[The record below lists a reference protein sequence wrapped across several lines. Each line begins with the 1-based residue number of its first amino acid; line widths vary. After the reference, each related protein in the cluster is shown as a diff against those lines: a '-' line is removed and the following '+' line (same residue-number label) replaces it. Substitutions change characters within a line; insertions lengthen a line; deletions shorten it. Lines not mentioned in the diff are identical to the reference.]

1 MNELELL
8 DFKISRRAFLGGSA
22 GLAFAFTLGIPEKV
36 QAQAAGRMNAY
47 VSIAPDGT
55 ITIQQ
60 PVAEM
65 GQGISTGLPLIVAE
79 ELDADW
85 SKVKVEQSPIDA
97 AYHHPV
103 FKAQYV
109 VASISTLG
117 YWTPMRMAG
126 AQARRVLVDAAAQKW
141 GVSAADCVTEPKDEL
156 RRNRILRHAADDAAG
171 NRRQQG
177 LEEAGRVPPARQGRA
192 AGRHSGEDRR

>member
-1 MNELELL
+1 MNDLELL
-8 DFKISRRAFLGGSA
+8 EFKISRRAFLGGA
-22 GLAFAFTLGIPEKV
+22 GGLAFSFALGLPGKAE
-36 QAQAAGRMNAY
+36 AQSSGRLNAY

-85 SKVKVEQSPIDA
+85 SRVKVVQAPLDPV
-97 AYHHPV
+97 YHHPV

-126 AQARRVLVDAAAQKW
+126 AQARRVLIDAAAGK
-141 GVSAADCVTEPKDEL
+141 
-156 RRNRILRHAADDAAG
+156 
-171 NRRQQG
+171 
-177 LEEAGRVPPARQGRA
+177 
-192 AGRHSGEDRR
+192 

>member
-1 MNELELL
+1 MNDFELL
-8 DFKISRRAFLGGSA
+8 DFKVSRRAFLGGSA
-22 GLAFAFTLGIPEKV
+22 GLAFGFTLGLSN
-36 QAQAAGRMNAY
+36 QAEAQGAPGTLNAY

-85 SKVKVEQSPIDA
+85 ARVKVVQSPIA
-97 AYHHPV
+97 PAYHHPV

-126 AQARRVLVDAAAQKW
+126 VAL
-141 GVSAADCVTEPKDEL
+141 
-156 RRNRILRHAADDAAG
+156 
-171 NRRQQG
+171 
-177 LEEAGRVPPARQGRA
+177 
-192 AGRHSGEDRR
+192 

>member
-1 MNELELL
+1 MNDFELL
-8 DFKISRRAFLGGSA
+8 EFKISRRAFLGGTG
-22 GLAFAFTLGIPEKV
+22 GLAFAFTLGIGAKA
-36 QAQAAGRMNAY
+36 QAQSAQAQGAKFNAY
-47 VSIAPDGT
+47 VSIEPDGT

-85 SKVKVEQSPIDA
+85 SRVKVVQSPIDP
-97 AYHHPV
+97 AYHHPI

-117 YWTPMRMAG
+117 YWTPMRMAVLLLVRLWSVAVVAAG
-126 AQARRVLVDAAAQKW
+126 TSAAFGNCPDARAHADCPCSGPVVPASTSR
-141 GVSAADCVTEPKDEL
+141 VSAIVQP
-156 RRNRILRHAADDAAG
+156 
-171 NRRQQG
+171 
-177 LEEAGRVPPARQGRA
+177 
-192 AGRHSGEDRR
+192 